1 VSQFIP
7 TSIEFDSP
15 DVPETLASALVK
27 ALSRRFIP
35 RLSWRLSQI
44 TLSALGGGLAAL
56 AVLPFRFIQFAA
68 AESQRFIYLAD
79 WLRTDSAD
87 PEPAQLLQMAPW
99 QASRPYV
106 AVIWALAAAAVVAA
120 VRFFCLLNVSPNG
133 WLTFSPT
140 SWVVAWIDLLTGGRF
155 AASHGTGL
163 SAPALHAAHLYAWAV
178 GLASVFWLMMVRHR
192 ARLVGGYVQ
201 TLNRII
207 ARRQLPPIPRPAVPW
222 GLRPVWLAMGLIWT
236 AAGALWALPF
246 FIAAAAHREFMLRQS
261 LPMRLRMAQSVCQ
274 LLTRRQ
280 PPLALPTP
288 PTPPQRCIRRLC
300 AAPMPAGAMHCPRC
314 GAAAV

>member
-1 VSQFIP
+1 VSQFTP
-7 TSIEFDSP
+7 TSIEFDP
-15 DVPETLASALVK
+15 VDVPEVLASSLVK
-27 ALSRRFIP
+27 GLSRRFIP

-56 AVLPFRFIQFAA
+56 VMMPFRFLQFAG

-87 PEPAQLLQMAPW
+87 PEADQLPQMAPW

-106 AVIWALAAAAVVAA
+106 AVIWALTAVAVVAA
-120 VRFFCLLNVSPNG
+120 VRFFCLINVSLIG
-133 WLTFSPT
+133 
-140 SWVVAWIDLLTGGRF
+140 WIDLLTSGRW
-155 AASHGTGL
+155 AAWHGAGL
-163 SAPALHAAHLYAWAV
+163 TTPALHAAHLYAWAV
-178 GLASVFWLMMVRHR
+178 GLASVVWLLMVRRR
-192 ARLVGGYVQ
+192 AHQVGNYVQ

-222 GLRPVWLAMGLIWT
+222 GFQPVWLAMGLVWA
-236 AAGALWALPF
+236 AAGAVWALPL
-246 FIAAAAHREFMLRQS
+246 FIAAAAHGEYMLRQS
-261 LPMRLRMAQSVCQ
+261 LPMRRRMAHRVCQ
-274 LLTRRQ
+274 LLARRQ

-288 PTPPQRCIRRLC
+288 PTPAQRCIRPRCKAWL
-300 AAPMPAGAMHCPRC
+300 PVGAMHCPRC